1 MSRPAFA
8 DSHVEACRCI
18 WCASDPDKN
27 RACGAPHPLRGQ
39 ALRAPSRAHRRPRQR
54 CPRMAGRVVIRPAL
68 YLAAALAIIA
78 GLRALIDTH
87 RGPDWDD
94 YRDQLKER
102 L

>member
-1 MSRPAFA
+1 MT
-8 DSHVEACRCI
+8 
-18 WCASDPDKN
+18 
-27 RACGAPHPLRGQ
+27 
-39 ALRAPSRAHRRPRQR
+39 
-54 CPRMAGRVVIRPAL
+54 RPAL
-68 YLAAALAIIA
+68 ILAAALAIIA